1 MNSIAETELP
11 AVPIRFEQ
19 RLVDQSRD
27 RSQPKRERT
36 RFLFLSAIAEQLQFH
51 SHAKLSVELI
61 LDETGL
67 SRGTFYNYFRD
78 LDDAIFAVLKA
89 FLESWLAGR
98 HDTKKKAGHEA
109 IVETNLFY
117 CRSYEENAGL
127 FAAIAY
133 FSPRNQDLH
142 ALRQGIN
149 DEWVSK
155 IVHSMERRRNEQ
167 FEAEER
173 LALEGRLRMLI
184 AMSVE
189 TLQERFIYHDKVLCR
204 SFPTVERL
212 AQALSAIWQ
221 DVMKLP

>member
-1 MNSIAETELP
+1 MESIAEKKLP
-11 AVPIRFEQ
+11 AGPIRFEH

-36 RFLFLSAIAEQLQFH
+36 RYLLLSAIAEQLQNHPH
-51 SHAKLSVELI
+51 SRLSVEII

-98 HDTKKKAGHEA
+98 HETKGKAGYEA

-117 CRSYEENAGL
+117 CTTYEENAGL

-133 FSPRNQDLH
+133 FSPRNQELR
-142 ALRQGIN
+142 ALRQSMN
-149 DEWVSK
+149 DDWVSK

-167 FEAEER
+167 FSADEK
-173 LALEGRLRMLI
+173 LVLEGRLRMLI

-189 TLQERFIYHDKVLCR
+189 TLQERFIYHDKILCR
-204 SFPTVERL
+204 SFPTTERL

-221 DVMKLP
+221 DVVKLP